1 MPVKAKLLD
10 QRNGERTFAVVF
22 DIGDEVAS
30 GLLAVAREHRLK
42 GSYLTAIGALQDVV
56 LGYWDW
62 STKKYQRIPLREQV
76 EMVSLVGNV
85 AVGPEGE
92 PKVHAHVVVSKSD
105 GTAHGGHLLEA
116 HLRPT
121 LEAIIVELPEHLQR
135 STDPETGLALL
146 NL

>member
-1 MPVKAKLLD
+1 MKTKLLE

-22 DIGDEVAS
+22 DAGDEVAA
-30 GLLAVAREHRLK
+30 GLLAVARKHRLK
-42 GSYLTAIGALQDVV
+42 GSHLTAIGALQDVV

-62 STKKYQRIPLREQV
+62 NTKDYHRIPVREQV
-76 EMVSLVGNV
+76 EVVSLVGNI

-92 PKVHAHVVVSKSD
+92 PKVHAHVVVGKSD
-105 GTAHGGHLLEA
+105 GTAHGGHLLEGRV
-116 HLRPT
+116 RPT
-121 LEAIIVELPEHLQR
+121 LEAIIVESPGHLQR